1 MTTDDV
7 IEVLGG
13 WKGYSIERIEAG
25 NEKGRAQVW
34 IDLMPLPEIAR
45 QCSGCKRMVHQI
57 HDVTFRWV
65 RDLSILGAV
74 NLALVGTGAVACPH
88 CGPKLEALDWLAPYS
103 RLTRRLAENV
113 VRLCRVLPIKHVAEY
128 LNLTWDT
135 VKATDNAC
143 FQIATSSIAPI
154 KPLPQSRPMAA
165 KNELAAVNDCGT
177 RAWISFLHAVD
188 ICRNRGA
195 TACQGNVVP
204 VGVVKDGSRAVNYVR
219 EKIAHGIREGSLP
232 AIAATSYHKS

>member
-1 MTTDDV
+1 MTNRRLPLTTDDV

-65 RDLSILGAV
+65 RDLSILGAETWLWLGRV
-74 NLALVGTGAVACPH
+74 RVACPH

-135 VKATDNAC
+135 VKATDKAC

-154 KPLPQSRPMAA
+154 KPLPQSRPMAPKTSLRQSMIA
-165 KNELAAVNDCGT
+165 ELVPGFP
-177 RAWISFLHAVD
+177 FLHAVD

-204 VGVVKDGSRAVNYVR
+204 VGVVKDGSRAAELR
-219 EKIAHGIREGSLP
+219 P
-232 AIAATSYHKS
+232 